1 MAIKLREVFYKYCPS
16 TIQTNVIYCIPHLLE
31 KHDVATLLVLPK
43 GEGREP
49 SHLRNIMSAGT
60 TQRSGFRLE
69 EFYRNVY
76 ICKKNSIQTAK
87 SLKKICELL
96 KCFSALTQIYPT
108 AHTTA
113 TIPSQN

>member
-1 MAIKLREVFYKYCPS
+1 M
-16 TIQTNVIYCIPHLLE
+16 IYCIPHLLE

-76 ICKKNSIQTAK
+76 ICKKKQYTDCEK
-87 SLKKICELL
+87 LKEDLRIIEMFLCTHSDLSHCPYHSHYPLTEL
-96 KCFSALTQIYPT
+96 K
-108 AHTTA
+108 
-113 TIPSQN
+113 NV